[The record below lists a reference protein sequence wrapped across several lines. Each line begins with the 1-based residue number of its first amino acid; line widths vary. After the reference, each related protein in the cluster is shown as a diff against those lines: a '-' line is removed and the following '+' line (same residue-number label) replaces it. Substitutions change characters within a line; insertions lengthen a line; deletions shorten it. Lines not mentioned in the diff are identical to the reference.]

1 MTYLE
6 KKFPIFLDDNK
17 DNLLKCEYLIPTV
30 VSELIS
36 EGKVSVE
43 VVPCDAVWYGVTYKE
58 DKPFVVS
65 SLKKLVDEGKYKKG
79 LW

>member
-1 MTYLE
+1 MDYLDN
-6 KKFPIFLDDNK
+6 KFPKFLDDNK

-36 EGKVSVE
+36 DNKVSVK
-43 VVPCDAVWYGVTYKE
+43 VVNCDAVWYGVTYKE

-65 SLKKLVDEGKYKKG
+65 SLKKLVDDGKYKKG